1 MDTTTKIVIIG
12 GVGALAAYFIFKRQ
26 QPVAMPQYNTG
37 PLAPSF
43 GGVGGYSSP
52 FIPPNAQPQYI
63 PQPPQNNYAATV
75 GAAFSGI
82 GDALGAVFKFAESQK
97 AGQAAYGGGSNIT
110 ATSSGNGALTDL
122 KLTEPFSD
130 VTVNTDDGSGLNSN
144 FTGKGFHL

>member
-26 QPVAMPQYNTG
+26 QPVAPQYAG
-37 PLAPSF
+37 PQQPMNPF
-43 GGVGGYSSP
+43 GAGYSSP